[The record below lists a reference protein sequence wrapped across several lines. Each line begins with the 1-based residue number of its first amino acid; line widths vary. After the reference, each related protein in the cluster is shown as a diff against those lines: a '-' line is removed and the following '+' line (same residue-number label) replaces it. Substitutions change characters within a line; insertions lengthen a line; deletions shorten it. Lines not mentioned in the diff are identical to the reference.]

1 MPQPTSPKSNPK
13 PLPPW
18 EKVLA
23 AGARLQEILP
33 GAVLVGGTSAS
44 LHARH
49 PLSRDADHV
58 LKNLKTDF
66 DKVLAQLES
75 VAGWQTTRINRPVL
89 ILGSLDGIETGIRQ
103 LIRTAPLETTT
114 LTVKD
119 RQIRIPTSAEI
130 LRIKGVLIL
139 KRNATRDYLDFA
151 ALADH
156 LGPAKTI
163 SALKS
168 LDKLYPQPNKASTLQ
183 QLQIQLADPQ
193 PFDLEETNLKEYKN
207 LVPPWTNWSKVKD
220 MCAKAAIAITEKLAR
235 TNPPKKSGSNS
246 PSL

>member
-58 LKNLKTDF
+58 LKNLNTNF

-89 ILGSLDGIETGIRQ
+89 ILGSLDGTETGIRQ
-103 LIRTAPLETTT
+103 LIRTAPT
-114 LTVKD
+114 
-119 RQIRIPTSAEI
+119 
-130 LRIKGVLIL
+130 
-139 KRNATRDYLDFA
+139 RN
-151 ALADH
+151 H
-156 LGPAKTI
+156 
-163 SALKS
+163 
-168 LDKLYPQPNKASTLQ
+168 YP
-183 QLQIQLADPQ
+183 DGERPQ
-193 PFDLEETNLKEYKN
+193 NPDTDQRRDLENQ
-207 LVPPWTNWSKVKD
+207 
-220 MCAKAAIAITEKLAR
+220 IFR
-235 TNPPKKSGSNS
+235 RNPT
-246 PSL
+246 